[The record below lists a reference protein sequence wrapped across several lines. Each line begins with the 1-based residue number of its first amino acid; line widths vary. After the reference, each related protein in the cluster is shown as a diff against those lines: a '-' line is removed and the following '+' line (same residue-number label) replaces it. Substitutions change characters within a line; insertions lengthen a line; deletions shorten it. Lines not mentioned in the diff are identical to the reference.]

1 MKRIFLFVMV
11 YDTETGVVR
20 DTVECSSLHEA
31 LTMLMNAENTFY
43 AEPDI
48 KCHVE
53 EHVIEYPN

>member
-1 MKRIFLFVMV
+1 MV

-31 LTMLMNAENTFY
+31 LTMLVNAENTFY

-48 KCHVE
+48 QCHVE